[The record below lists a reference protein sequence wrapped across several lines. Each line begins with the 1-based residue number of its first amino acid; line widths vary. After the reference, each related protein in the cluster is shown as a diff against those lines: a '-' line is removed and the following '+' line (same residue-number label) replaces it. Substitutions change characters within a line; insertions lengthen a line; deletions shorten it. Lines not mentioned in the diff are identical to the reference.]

1 MSGSVVVIGAGPGG
15 LAAAILLAST
25 GLRVKVIERPSVVGG
40 RTSAISA
47 GDSIRFGPDFFSFSA
62 RIGGDLC
69 RGWSEFAEL
78 GGDGAVGSALSD
90 RLAKAESWMR
100 WQRFPEWRLRLRS
113 YVWRTRQGLAL
124 PRGESGQAPTDGA
137 VFGAP
142 FLGWRDIFN
151 VQLLKMLPM
160 LRPHQSIDTYLKRF
174 FRDPRI
180 RLAFSF
186 QSKYLGIARRS
197 FWSVVRFF
205 RSFRWTLPG

>member
-25 GLRVKVIERPSVVGG
+25 GLRVKVIGRPSVVGG

-90 RLAKAESWMR
+90 RFWRRRRAGCDR
-100 WQRFPEWRLRLRS
+100 RGFPNGGSDCAATSGGRGR
-113 YVWRTRQGLAL
+113 VWR
-124 PRGESGQAPTDGA
+124 
-137 VFGAP
+137 
-142 FLGWRDIFN
+142 FLEENRD
-151 VQLLKMLPM
+151 K
-160 LRPHQSIDTYLKRF
+160 LRRMEPCLELHSLVGGT
-174 FRDPRI
+174 
-180 RLAFSF
+180 FSA
-186 QSKYLGIARRS
+186 SS
-197 FWSVVRFF
+197 F
-205 RSFRWTLPG
+205 